1 MVKGGGLV
9 GTLADHIEA
18 YIKQMLR
25 ENQGRAIEL
34 SRAQLADVF
43 ACVPSQI
50 NYVLATRFSL
60 ERGYIVESRRGGGGY
75 IRIGRVQ
82 VKDVRQDA
90 LELLGQIGRR
100 LTERE
105 MDDLLARLTD
115 FRVINSREAQLMRGI
130 VQQETTGVEE
140 GKDVLRASLIRAM
153 LLLIMEQRA

>member
-1 MVKGGGLV
+1 M

-82 VKDVRQDA
+82 VEDVRQDTI
-90 LELLGQIGRR
+90 ELLNQIGQR
-100 LTERE
+100 LSERQ
-105 MDDLLARLTD
+105 MNNVLARLID
-115 FRVINSREAQLMRGI
+115 HHVLNARQAGIIRGI
-130 VQQETTGVEE
+130 VQQECANIGE
-140 GKDVLRASLIRAM
+140 GKDVLRASLVRAM
-153 LLLIMEQRA
+153 LLLILEQGV

>member
-1 MVKGGGLV
+1 MYKR
-9 GTLADHIEA
+9 
-18 YIKQMLR
+18 Q
-25 ENQGRAIEL
+25 
-34 SRAQLADVF
+34 
-43 ACVPSQI
+43 
-50 NYVLATRFSL
+50 
-60 ERGYIVESRRGGGGY
+60 GGGY